1 MDFAEPWALLLL
13 LPWCA
18 AAWRALRPGRAPG
31 VPLASATARLGA
43 LRPTWRQRLCRLL
56 PPLFLLGALLLVLGA
71 AGPRR
76 ALGRAVRGADAL
88 AVMMAVDVSGSM
100 RGLDLGGEALRD
112 TRLDVVKRLFR
123 RFVETRPD
131 DLIGLVAFGG
141 YASCR
146 APLTADHAAL
156 LHTLSGLRIPPDG
169 AQDELLTAIGDGLA
183 LALQRLKD
191 AEPKNKVVILLS
203 DGANTAGAVSPAE
216 AARAAA
222 ALGVRVYAVGVG
234 SEGPVPVRV
243 RDPFGRE
250 RIVTV
255 PRMDLDEPTLRAI
268 AEQTG
273 GRYANVRSPRDL
285 EAFLADV
292 AALETTRVDRRVHVR
307 HESLAGGWLL
317 AGGALCLTAAAAHL
331 TLARRPV

>member
-1 MDFAEPWALLLL
+1 MDLANPWALSLL

-18 AAWRALRPGRAPG
+18 AAWRALRPARAPG
-31 VPLASATARLGA
+31 APLAGATARLGA

-56 PPLFLLGALLLVLGA
+56 PPLFLLGALLLILGA

-76 ALGRAVRGADAL
+76 ALGRVDRGADAL

-100 RGLDLGGEALRD
+100 RGLDLGGEALQD

-123 RFVETRPD
+123 RFVESRPD
-131 DLIGLVAFGG
+131 DLVGLVAFGG

-156 LHTLSGLRIPPDG
+156 LHTLAGLRIPPEG

-191 AEPKNKVVILLS
+191 AEPKNKIVILLS

-216 AARAAA
+216 AAQAAA

-243 RDPFGRE
+243 RDPLGRE
-250 RIVTV
+250 RLATA
-255 PRMDLDEPTLRAI
+255 RMDLDEATLKAL
-268 AEQTG
+268 AEKTG

-317 AGGALCLTAAAAHL
+317 AGGALCLAAAAAHL
-331 TLARRPV
+331 LLLRRPV